1 MISRPLTPPQFQ
13 YAQHI
18 YPTLSN
24 PAEAYEP
31 NQLYA
36 YGLLGPIEE
45 PPTTPRFRGARR
57 SGLPATNVT
66 VDAVKQIVLGSHLAF
81 TIAQFKGTPSLKA
94 DTGYGPMTFGNSYIQ
109 VVGLTPAGV
118 DASTFVTYSLST
130 DPASEHYDDY
140 TRLYS
145 TKQWVKA
152 AFTEAEVAA
161 DTKSTL
167 ELSQ

>member
-1 MISRPLTPPQFQ
+1 MRKLRRIVLVAAMAVFSCSS
-13 YAQHI
+13 
-18 YPTLSN
+18 PTLPLPP
-24 PAEAYEP
+24 PALPSIA
-31 NQLYA
+31 
-36 YGLLGPIEE
+36 LGVE
-45 PPTTPRFRGARR
+45 
-57 SGLPATNVT
+57 
-66 VDAVKQIVLGSHLAF
+66 
-81 TIAQFKGTPSLKA
+81 
-94 DTGYGPMTFGNSYIQ
+94 
-109 VVGLTPAGV
+109 
-118 DASTFVTYSLST
+118 ASTFVTYSLST